1 MKTYTIELT
10 AEEINALQVCVTAE
24 HMILEEAVS
33 RLEIHNE
40 SGINTH
46 AIELKRN
53 CMKVCD
59 RLWDKLY
66 EAENQ

>member
-1 MKTYTIELT
+1 METYTIELT
-10 AEEINALQVCVTAE
+10 SAEINALQVCITAE
-24 HMILEEAVS
+24 YMILAEEAA
-33 RLEIHNE
+33 RLESHNE

-46 AIELKRN
+46 KIEHKRN

-66 EAENQ
+66 EAEV